1 MSHNP
6 YTPQSN
12 SPGQLPNQGGG
23 ASASSKVKG
32 PALGMLISTSV
43 GMLLALLGLAL
54 NILGLSL
61 FAVAADQAPTPEF
74 ASVVGQGVAGLIQG
88 LIGLIGGGVI
98 IFGCIKMMKLQSYGF
113 AFTTSILAM
122 IPCISPCCLLGIP
135 FGIWGL
141 VVLND
146 PLVRNSFK

>member
-1 MSHNP
+1 
-6 YTPQSN
+6 
-12 SPGQLPNQGGG
+12 
-23 ASASSKVKG
+23 
-32 PALGMLISTSV
+32 MLISTSV

-61 FAVAADQAPTPEF
+61 FAAAADQAATPEF
-74 ASVVGQGVAGLIQG
+74 ASVVGQGVAGLIQS
-88 LIGLIGGGVI
+88 IVGLIGGGVI
-98 IFGCIKMMKLQSYGF
+98 IFGCIKMMKLQAYGF
-113 AFTTSILAM
+113 AFATSILAM

-146 PLVRNSFK
+146 PLVRNSFR

>member
-1 MSHNP
+1 MP
-6 YTPQSN
+6 P
-12 SPGQLPNQGGG
+12 QGGG
-23 ASASSKVKG
+23 ASASNKVKG
-32 PALGMLISTSV
+32 PALGMLISTIIGV
-43 GMLLALLGLAL
+43 LFALLGLAL
-54 NILGLSL
+54 NILGLGLMAS
-61 FAVAADQAPTPEF
+61 VDQPADPAF
-74 ASVVGQGVAGLIQG
+74 ASLLGQGVFAIAQS

-113 AFTTSILAM
+113 AFTTAILAM

-146 PLVRNSFK
+146 PYVKSSFR